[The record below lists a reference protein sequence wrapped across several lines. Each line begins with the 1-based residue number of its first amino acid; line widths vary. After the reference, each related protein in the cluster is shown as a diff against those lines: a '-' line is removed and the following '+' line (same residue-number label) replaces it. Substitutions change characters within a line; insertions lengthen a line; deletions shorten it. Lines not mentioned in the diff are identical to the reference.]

1 MAYLV
6 DVDVLYAY
14 MDSSDWLHTSATK
27 FFEKAKNYELKTS
40 AVAVLELAVV
50 VKRELPDKLFNI
62 LDVLRELNIEILS
75 VNEEI
80 TKTAFEFMKRGFDIF
95 DAFHASTAKYYNLII
110 VSTDHKYKDVGLQT
124 LDPRTTFF

>member
-6 DVDVLYAY
+6 DVDDLYAY
-14 MDSSDWLHTSATK
+14 MDSSDWLHSYAVK
-27 FFEKAKNYELKTS
+27 FFKKAKNCELKTS

-50 VKRELPDKLFNI
+50 VKRELPDKLFEI
-62 LDVLRELNIEILS
+62 LNTLKDLNIEILP
-75 VNEEI
+75 VNEKI
-80 TKTAFEFMKRGFDIF
+80 TKTAFEFIKRGFGIF

-124 LDPRTTFF
+124 LDPRTFC